1 MTNSQHY
8 VFIWRS
14 IFSIVLSVFMFLPMS
29 VSQAASGRDDSLEKL
44 LARAE
49 LVVHGQFIN
58 VSSSWQGKKIVTQG
72 SFQITHLVKGQRQ
85 GVINVEYMG
94 GTAMHP
100 LLQVPVTMKAS
111 DSVSFSQGEEAVLV
125 LRLAHDDRYQII
137 GMSRGKIPVQS
148 DANGD
153 KYVVGFS
160 RIQGVTSAA
169 NGQQTTISGEAMT
182 LDEFIAFAR
191 SLLARKGNNQ

>member
-1 MTNSQHY
+1 MMKSQHY
-8 VFIWRS
+8 VSVWRS
-14 IFSIVLSVFMFLPMS
+14 IFSIILSILVFLPMT
-29 VSQAASGRDDSLEKL
+29 VAQAASGRDGNLEKL

-49 LVVHGQFIN
+49 LVVHGHFID
-58 VSSSWQGKKIVTQG
+58 VSSGWQGKKIITRG
-72 SFQITHLVKGQRQ
+72 SFQIEHLVKGQQQ

-100 LLQVPVTMKAS
+100 RLQVPVTMKAS
-111 DSVSFSQGEEAVLV
+111 DSVSFSQGEEAVLM

-160 RIQGVTSAA
+160 RIQGATSAA

-182 LDEFIAFAR
+182 LDEFIAFAQ
-191 SLLARKGNNQ
+191 SLLARKGNN